1 MSVSFDADRAAFWS
15 AAATRAERLG
25 LPRRGDEAWKYTPTA
40 VLVEGGF
47 APPTNDTPRPS
58 APERH
63 ITGLVADR
71 VFVNGAS
78 VGGADGPAVSLS
90 DAPAH
95 PGWATLGTL
104 ADFDHIE
111 REEGGGLIAL
121 NAARATDAALV
132 SVPAGARLETPVY
145 LQFHTSARAHL
156 QVSPRVVVTVGRGAS
171 LTLVEHH
178 TGAGPCWN
186 NAVTEVVLEDGASL
200 KLVRIQEQDAGSHHT
215 GATFAR
221 LGRDATLET
230 HDFACGGRLSRSDIR
245 VRLEGPGATVN
256 LRGLCLADG
265 ERHADQHTVVF
276 HDAHHTHSLELY
288 KGVLLDDARGV
299 FTGRILVEPGVRGCT
314 TRQENPN
321 LLLSETAR
329 IFTRPQLEIR
339 NNDVKAYHGATVGRL
354 SPEALF
360 YLRSRGLDL
369 EHARRVLTAAFAAE
383 IVDAVPSDPV
393 REHLHRWLE
402 HALGGSGAGPAG
414 DATR

>member
-1 MSVSFDADRAAFWS
+1 VSASFDADRAGFRT
-15 AAATRAERLG
+15 AAAARALQLG
-25 LPRRGDEAWKYTPTA
+25 LPHRGDEAWKYTSTA
-40 VLVEGGF
+40 PLIEGAY
-47 APPTNDTPRPS
+47 APPTADTSRPS

-63 ITGLVADR
+63 IKDLVADR

-78 VGGADGPAVSLS
+78 VGGADGTAVSLS
-90 DAPAH
+90 DEPAH
-95 PGWATLGTL
+95 AGWAALGTL
-104 ADFDHIE
+104 ARFDRIE
-111 REEGGGLIAL
+111 RDEGGGLIAL

-132 SVPAGARLETPVY
+132 SVPAGDRIDTPVY

-156 QVSPRVVVTVGRGAS
+156 LVSPRIVVTVGRGAS

-178 TGAGPCWN
+178 TGVGPCWN
-186 NAVTEVVLEDGASL
+186 NAVTEIVLEDGASL

-230 HDFACGGRLSRSDIR
+230 HDFACGARLSRSDVR
-245 VRLEGPGATVN
+245 VRLAGPGASVN

-265 ERHADQHTVVF
+265 ERHTDQHTVVF
-276 HDAHHTHSLELY
+276 HDAPHTHSLELY
-288 KGVLLDDARGV
+288 KGILLDDARGV

-321 LLLSETAR
+321 LLLSEAAR

-383 IVDAVPSDPV
+383 IVDAVPSEAV
-393 REHLHRWLE
+393 RDHLRRWLD
-402 HALGGSGAGPAG
+402 HALGGSVAIP
-414 DATR
+414 